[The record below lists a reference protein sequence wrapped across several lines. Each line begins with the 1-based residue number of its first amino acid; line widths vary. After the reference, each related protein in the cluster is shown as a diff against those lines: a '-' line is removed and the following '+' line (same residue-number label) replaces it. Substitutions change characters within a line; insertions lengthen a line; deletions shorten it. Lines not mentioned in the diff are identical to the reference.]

1 MTVLRIL
8 KIIHV
13 LAKHRLDRNLPS
25 RSQTPLLSVLLWLI
39 RWFPM
44 PRVTNTAAV
53 SVRLALEE
61 LGPVFVKFGQI
72 LSTRRDLFSQELS
85 DELQK
90 LQAQVPPFDSD
101 EALKVVEASLDTSMK
116 AVFSS
121 FDEVPL
127 AAASVAQV
135 HSAHLASTGAE
146 VVVKIIRPH
155 IDRAIHLDVKVMYF
169 FARWLE
175 RLSQEARRMHLV
187 TIVSDYEAT
196 ILGELNL
203 ILEAT
208 NTIRLGNNWRD
219 SGKLYVPKVY
229 PEYSSENVMVMER
242 IYGVTATDMKTL
254 NARQT
259 NMKKLAHLGVE
270 IFFSQVFED
279 NFFHADMHPGNVFVD
294 ISDPQNPTY
303 IALDCAIIG
312 SLTEQDKNYLARNL
326 IAFFEQDYDEVARLH
341 LMSGWVPRTANEQ
354 EFAAVIREVCEP
366 IFQKPIKEISLGS
379 LLLSLFQAA
388 RQFEMEVQPQL
399 ILLQKTLIN
408 IEGMGRQMYPDLN
421 LWETAAPFME
431 KWMHQRVGIQGFIR
445 KLNEQAP
452 RWLEQLPELPE
463 LAYNALQEIKQL
475 SEQNRTQA
483 LTLARVREAL
493 DLQARQRKFQ
503 RLGGITFIAAIF
515 SMLFSMT
522 MPLVAEAL
530 PIDPLIPGSLLGTL
544 GIYWMYIH
552 S

>member
-90 LQAQVPPFDSD
+90 LQAQVPPFDSN
-101 EALKVVEASLDTSMK
+101 EALKVVEASLDTSMA

-408 IEGMGRQMYPDLN
+408 IEGMGRQIYPDLN

>member
-90 LQAQVPPFDSD
+90 LQAQVPPFDSN

>member
-90 LQAQVPPFDSD
+90 LQAQVPPFDSN

-208 NTIRLGNNWRD
+208 NTIRLGDNWRD

>member
-8 KIIHV
+8 RIIHV
-13 LAKHRLDRNLPS
+13 LAKHRLDRNLPD
-25 RSQTPLLSVLLWLI
+25 RSQSPLLSILLWLI
-39 RWFPM
+39 KWFPM

-90 LQAQVPPFDSD
+90 LQAQVPPFDSA
-101 EALKVVEASLDTSMK
+101 EAIKVVETSLD
-116 AVFSS
+116 APLGEIFSS

-135 HSAHLASTGAE
+135 HTAHLIATGDE
-146 VVVKIIRPH
+146 VVVKIIRPGV
-155 IDRAIHLDVKVMYF
+155 DRAIHLDVKVMYF

-175 RLSQEARRMHLV
+175 RLSQEARRLHLV
-187 TIVSDYEAT
+187 TVVSDYEAT

-203 ILEAT
+203 LLEAA
-208 NTIRLGNNWRD
+208 NTIQLGDNWRH
-219 SGKLYVPKVY
+219 SGKLYVPRVY
-229 PEYSSENVMVMER
+229 QEYSSKDVMVMER

-294 ISDPQNPTY
+294 TSDPENPTY

-312 SLTEQDKNYLARNL
+312 SLTENDKNYLARNL
-326 IAFFEQDYDEVARLH
+326 IAFFQQDYDEVARLH
-341 LMSGWVPRTANEQ
+341 LMSGWVPEDTDVK
-354 EFAAVIREVCEP
+354 EFAAVIRNVCEP
-366 IFQKPIKEISLGS
+366 VFQKPIKEISFGNV
-379 LLLSLFQAA
+379 LLSLFQAA

-408 IEGMGRQMYPDLN
+408 IEGMGRQMYPDLD

-431 KWMHQRVGIQGFIR
+431 HWMNQRIGIQGFIR
-445 KLNEQAP
+445 KINEHAP
-452 RWLEQLPELPE
+452 KWLDWLPELPDI
-463 LAYNALQEIKQL
+463 AYNTLMEIKQL
-475 SEQNRTQA
+475 SEQNRAQA
-483 LTLARVREAL
+483 VTLTRVREAL
-493 DLQARQRKFQ
+493 EIQARHRKFQ
-503 RLGGITFIAAIF
+503 RLGGIALIAAIISIF
-515 SMLFSMT
+515 I
-522 MPLVAEAL
+522 PLTGYAAQINL
-530 PIDPLIPGSLLGTL
+530 LIPGSLLGTL

>member
-1 MTVLRIL
+1 MTVFRIL

-25 RSQTPLLSVLLWLI
+25 HSQAPLLSVLLWLI

-90 LQAQVPPFDSD
+90 LQAQVPPFDSN
-101 EALKVVEASLDTSMK
+101 EALKVVEASLGTSVE

-121 FDEVPL
+121 FDETPL

-135 HSAHLASTGAE
+135 HRAYLASNGDE

-155 IDRAIHLDVKVMYF
+155 VDRAIHRDVKVMYF

-203 ILEAT
+203 MLEAT
-208 NTIRLGNNWRD
+208 NTIRLGDNWRN

-229 PEYSSENVMVMER
+229 SEYSSKNIMVMER

-279 NFFHADMHPGNVFVD
+279 NFFHADMHPGNVFIDV
-294 ISDPQNPTY
+294 SDPENPTY

-312 SLTEQDKNYLARNL
+312 SLTEEDKNYLARNL

-341 LMSGWVPRTANEQ
+341 LMSGWVPRSANEQ

-366 IFQKPIKEISLGS
+366 IFQKPIKEISFGS

-388 RQFEMEVQPQL
+388 RQFEMEMQPQL

-408 IEGMGRQMYPDLN
+408 IEGMGRQMYPDLD
-421 LWETAAPFME
+421 LWETAAPFMK
-431 KWMHQRVGIQGFIR
+431 KWMNQRVGIQGFIR

-463 LAYNALQEIKQL
+463 LAYNAVQEIKQL
-475 SEQNRTQA
+475 SELNRTQA

-493 DLQARQRKFQ
+493 DLQARHRKFQ
-503 RLGGITFIAAIF
+503 RLGGLALIAAIF
-515 SMLFSMT
+515 SMFI
-522 MPLVAEAL
+522 PLAADAV